1 MTSKPDVARILLIDD
16 HALFRAGLAMLLE
29 TGLRDIEIVEAG
41 SINDALLGRFAAP
54 AIVLLDVMLPGLSG
68 LEGLVLVK
76 QKWPQAKVI
85 MLSSQLQP
93 KMVKLALARGATEFI
108 SKAEP
113 ADKIIALVQQ
123 IISADMAAAKVVEN
137 GDTKS
142 TKSIT
147 PTKSITSSKS
157 ITNKTLQNLSPRQCE
172 VLELICH
179 GLSNKMIG
187 ARLHISDNTVHWHVR
202 SVLAILQVVNRS
214 EAAFAA
220 RKLGMFD

>member
-1 MTSKPDVARILLIDD
+1 MTSKTDVARILLIDD

-93 KMVKLALARGATEFI
+93 KMVKLALARGAAEFI

-123 IISADMAAAKVVEN
+123 IISTGAASQPVASIVKNANAKP
-137 GDTKS
+137 TKS
-142 TKSIT
+142 TS
-147 PTKSITSSKS
+147 
-157 ITNKTLQNLSPRQCE
+157 NKALQNLSPRQCE
-172 VLELICH
+172 VLELICN

>member
-29 TGLRDIEIVEAG
+29 TGLREIEIVEAG

-93 KMVKLALARGATEFI
+93 KMVKLALARGAAEFI

-137 GDTKS
+137 GDTKP

-147 PTKSITSSKS
+147 PSKS

>member
-1 MTSKPDVARILLIDD
+1 MTSKLNVARILLIDD

-54 AIVLLDVMLPGLSG
+54 NIVLLDVMLPGISG
-68 LEGLVLVK
+68 LEGLLLIK
-76 QKWPQAKVI
+76 QKWPQAAIV
-85 MLSSQLQP
+85 MLSSHLQP
-93 KMVKLALARGATEFI
+93 KMVKNARARGAADFI

-113 ADKIIALVQQ
+113 ADKIIALVRKL
-123 IISADMAAAKVVEN
+123 ISVAVADLSAFKNNDVE
-137 GDTKS
+137 
-142 TKSIT
+142 
-147 PTKSITSSKS
+147 PVEQ
-157 ITNKTLQNLSPRQCE
+157 KTDCRKTRKATTDKALQHLSPRQCE

>member
-1 MTSKPDVARILLIDD
+1 MTSKTDVARILLIDD

-93 KMVKLALARGATEFI
+93 KMVKLALARGAAEFI

-123 IISADMAAAKVVEN
+123 IISTGAASQPVASTVNNAKP
-137 GDTKS
+137 TKS
-142 TKSIT
+142 TA
-147 PTKSITSSKS
+147 
-157 ITNKTLQNLSPRQCE
+157 NKALHNLSPRQCE
-172 VLELICH
+172 VLELICN

>member
-29 TGLRDIEIVEAG
+29 TGLREIEIVEAG

-93 KMVKLALARGATEFI
+93 KMVKLALARGAAEFI

-123 IISADMAAAKVVEN
+123 IISTGAASQPVASTVNNAKP
-137 GDTKS
+137 TKS
-142 TKSIT
+142 TA
-147 PTKSITSSKS
+147 
-157 ITNKTLQNLSPRQCE
+157 NKALHNLSPRQCE
-172 VLELICH
+172 VLELICN

>member
-1 MTSKPDVARILLIDD
+1 MTSKTDVARILLIDD

-29 TGLRDIEIVEAG
+29 TGLREIEIVEAG

-93 KMVKLALARGATEFI
+93 KMVKLALARGAAEFI

-123 IISADMAAAKVVEN
+123 IISTGAASQPVASTVNNAKP
-137 GDTKS
+137 TKS
-142 TKSIT
+142 TA
-147 PTKSITSSKS
+147 
-157 ITNKTLQNLSPRQCE
+157 NKALHNLSPRQCE
-172 VLELICH
+172 VLELICN